1 MEYFFFVLALMH
13 APVPL
18 SAESAPPPAQRP
30 PFAPAKQSSKD
41 IVVFVFGKHGQTW
54 ANLGSTI
61 ERQIRLLGAAKQQSG
76 IDQKAPAST
85 CKTSSKKSSCKRP
98 LGNAGAGRVKGPAGG
113 VSAAI
118 ALGAGAFV

>member
-30 PFAPAKQSSKD
+30 TFAPAKQSSKD

-54 ANLGSTI
+54 DQQLKGKFDCWVPRNNSL
-61 ERQIRLLGAAKQQSG
+61 ELIRKLPLPPAKRRAKRVHASVHWETPVSAASR
-76 IDQKAPAST
+76 APHVAV
-85 CKTSSKKSSCKRP
+85 P
-98 LGNAGAGRVKGPAGG
+98 
-113 VSAAI
+113 AAI